1 MDPMEWRVDSRI
13 SRFYSPPFSRL
24 ASPRSVT
31 WKNKCTQQ
39 HLGTQKRALRSSGRA
54 PASFAAC
61 LSGPPRFSL
70 PPYIPLSSS
79 FCTPLS
85 VVLLPPSWR
94 ARASTRASGVSAC
107 TYIRYLSAYIW
118 VPIYRYQMVNERV
131 DARSGRPQLAAT
143 QSFVYRGAVCATART
158 GWPRNVVFFS
168 ARRRQREIPRESEG
182 KGGDRV
188 VRAGEWLQQGRNA
201 LRT

>member
-1 MDPMEWRVDSRI
+1 MHAAAPRHPEESLALLRHLSPRVSPNLLAFPFLPTSRYL
-13 SRFYSPPFSRL
+13 RPPALPYPSSFSR
-24 ASPRSVT
+24 SR
-31 WKNKCTQQ
+31 
-39 HLGTQKRALRSSGRA
+39 G
-54 PASFAAC
+54 
-61 LSGPPRFSL
+61 
-70 PPYIPLSSS
+70 
-79 FCTPLS
+79 
-85 VVLLPPSWR
+85 

-168 ARRRQREIPRESEG
+168 ARRRQREIPRGSQRE
-182 KGGDRV
+182 KGNRV

>member
-1 MDPMEWRVDSRI
+1 M
-13 SRFYSPPFSRL
+13 PPR
-24 ASPRSVT
+24 PVT

-54 PASFAAC
+54 PASLAAC

-70 PPYIPLSSS
+70 PPFLPTSCYLRSSAS
-79 FCTPLS
+79 PY
-85 VVLLPPSWR
+85 PPSFSCSR
-94 ARASTRASGVSAC
+94 GARTRTSGVSAC

-158 GWPRNVVFFS
+158 GWPRNIGIFFCRAPA
-168 ARRRQREIPRESEG
+168 ARDTTERREERADSERQ
-182 KGGDRV
+182 GD
-188 VRAGEWLQQGRNA
+188 
-201 LRT
+201 